1 MTAAAVSMSSLTT
14 SLARYLRSQGLW
26 LLLLIP
32 LIGARLMIPLKD
44 GAGVVIALDGQLPY
58 MTSAFLGVSL
68 GIVVTTLLLP
78 IGWIYLRSNTTRRQP
93 WQVEEVTG
101 ASRVAIAFGRFSAD
115 VVILLA
121 TLAALTL
128 GGWFLGWL
136 IIPPGAL
143 DLAHI
148 TLALW
153 LVATPALIGLA
164 ALRILFDARP
174 LLRSGFGDFMYFV
187 IWTTSLVTPLAA
199 VGRPASLLTN
209 MFDFPGFTTPLLY
222 GAPPEILESNAIPIS
237 IGGVIVRE
245 GRVELDVIAGLFS
258 AGYVESRLVWIAIA
272 LVLVV
277 LAGKIYHPHRARQT
291 SKKPGR
297 MTAFLGTGP
306 PPRVIADAPPAPR
319 VKSPSFNLIMAE
331 FRLIGAGRM
340 FLLLAMATAI
350 AAYFVDFRS
359 IANPAALLLLV
370 FGLSTHAG
378 RSETR
383 GLRSLTDVA
392 PLQPMLRRAA
402 FVIAGAGWTILLAL
416 PALARTPTFE
426 ILAIA
431 AGTGAVA
438 ALLATLLASVSGSS
452 FAPRL
457 VLFVLWYGYASFQGS
472 Q

>member
-1 MTAAAVSMSSLTT
+1 MTAAAISMSSLTT
-14 SLARYLRSQGLW
+14 SLARYLRSPGLW
-26 LLLLIP
+26 FLLLLP
-32 LIGARLMIPLKD
+32 LVGARLMIPLKD
-44 GAGVVIALDGQLPY
+44 GAGVVIALGGQLPY

-78 IGWIYLRSNTTRRQP
+78 VGWIYLRSNTTRRQP
-93 WQVEEVTG
+93 WQVEEVTS
-101 ASRVAIAFGRFSAD
+101 ASRVAIALGRFGAD

-121 TLAALTL
+121 TLTALTL

-136 IIPPGAL
+136 IIPASSL
-143 DLAHI
+143 NITHI

-153 LVATPALIGLA
+153 LVATPALVCLA

-174 LLRSGFGDFMYFV
+174 LLRSGFGDFIYFI
-187 IWTTSLVTPLAA
+187 IWTASLVAPLAA
-199 VGRPASLLTN
+199 VGRPPSLLTN

-222 GAPPEILESNAIPIS
+222 GAPPEVLAAGDIPIS

-245 GRVELDVIAGLFS
+245 GRVDLDVLAGLFS
-258 AGYVESRLVWIAIA
+258 PGYIESRLVWIAIA
-272 LVLVV
+272 IVLAII
-277 LAGKIYHPHRARQT
+277 AGKIYRPHRARQT
-291 SKKPGR
+291 SRKTGGLAALFK
-297 MTAFLGTGP
+297 AGP
-306 PPRVIADAPPAPR
+306 PPRAIDDAPPASR
-319 VKSPSFNLIMAE
+319 VKNPLLNLILAE
-331 FRLIGAGRM
+331 FRLIGAGRI
-340 FLLLAMATAI
+340 FLLLALATAV

-359 IANPAALLLLV
+359 MANPAALLLLV

-383 GLRSLTDVA
+383 GLRSLTNVA
-392 PLQPMLRRAA
+392 PLQPMVRRAA
-402 FVIAGAGWTILLAL
+402 FVIAGAGWALLLAL
-416 PALARTPTFE
+416 PALARAPGFE

-438 ALLATLLASVSGSS
+438 ALLATVLASVSGSA